1 MKSAL
6 LLGVLFF
13 IVFLMS
19 HENLD
24 EFHGFLYWGQRIGDC
39 MDVATVGQ
47 IATSQA
53 VWAIVAL
60 LLGVT
65 FFKKLYN
72 DSTSRENRL
81 IEQEQQYREESK
93 EREKQLMQ
101 HLTRSNESHER
112 TTAAME
118 GMNKSLTSLE
128 GRMDRMEK
136 RTYKK
141 TEKDDGQ

>member
-1 MKSAL
+1 VL
-6 LLGVLFF
+6 LILDASHSFYFF
-13 IVFLMS
+13 L
-19 HENLD
+19 
-24 EFHGFLYWGQRIGDC
+24 QRIGDC
-39 MDVATVGQ
+39 MDVATAGQ

-60 LLGVT
+60 LLGGA

-72 DSTSRENRL
+72 DSSSRENRL

-93 EREKQLMQ
+93 EREKQLML

-112 TTAAME
+112 TAAAME

-136 RTYKK
+136 HTYKK
-141 TEKDDGQ
+141 QEKDDE